1 MVCFRFHYSIPGVP
15 PEPKTFE
22 ELVAMLK
29 QMGQTLSDEQLT
41 AMKAEV
47 RMANNCPRG
56 VSDDFSVGVVC
67 CVVCV

>member
-1 MVCFRFHYSIPGVP
+1 MP

-29 QMGQTLSDEQLT
+29 QMGQTLSDEQLI

-47 RMANNCPRG
+47 RRANNRPNIVVG
-56 VSDDFSVGVVC
+56 DNFLVGVVY
-67 CVVCV
+67 CVWCV